1 MNIEIKNISKS
12 FGSVE
17 ANKNINL
24 ELKSGIHALL
34 GENGAGKS
42 TLVKIIS
49 GQILPDQGN
58 IFIDNNEVI
67 LGSPKNSIE
76 KGIGLLNQD
85 PLDFSNLSIFE
96 SFLIGINE
104 KNPYRNIN
112 KIRSK
117 IEKLFNNYRVT
128 VDLNGKTN
136 NLSIGERQ
144 QVELL
149 RLLYNGAKL
158 IILDEPTSAF
168 SLEQKKRMFDTL
180 RQLSKDG
187 IIIIFVSHKLD
198 EVFEICDSASIL
210 RSGKLV
216 ENIIQPFDSNKILSV
231 MFEKNEINSFSRKD
245 FDREENFII
254 NFSKNDLNNQV
265 QISKTHTIKQG
276 SVIGIAGL
284 QGSSNDKY
292 IKNFFTKEFSSTAIE
307 LENNKKIYKTFFYYM
322 PADRLEK
329 GLFSDMNLLEHFGL
343 SETSRTNIINWND
356 VKEKANSKIK
366 EFDIK
371 ADITSQINELSGGNQ
386 QRVMLSLMPP
396 EKSFL
401 LLEQPTR
408 GLDINSANK
417 IWEMILQRKEKDYA
431 IFFSSTD
438 IDEIW
443 EYSDVIISVSGDE
456 IMNIEYKENLE
467 KDFIA
472 KYISGII

>member
-12 FGSVE
+12 FGSIE

-24 ELKSGIHALL
+24 KLKSGIHALL

-49 GQILPDQGN
+49 GQILPDEGN

-117 IEKLFNNYRVT
+117 IEKLFNNYRVP
-128 VDLNGKTN
+128 VDLNSKTN
-136 NLSIGERQ
+136 SLSIGERQ

-231 MFEKNEINSFSRKD
+231 MFEKNEINSISSKD
-245 FDREENFII
+245 FDRKENFII

-265 QISKTHTIKQG
+265 QISKSHTIKQG

-307 LENNKKIYKTFFYYM
+307 LENNK
-322 PADRLEK
+322 E
-329 GLFSDMNLLEHFGL
+329 MN
-343 SETSRTNIINWND
+343 
-356 VKEKANSKIK
+356 K
-366 EFDIK
+366 
-371 ADITSQINELSGGNQ
+371 
-386 QRVMLSLMPP
+386 
-396 EKSFL
+396 
-401 LLEQPTR
+401 
-408 GLDINSANK
+408 
-417 IWEMILQRKEKDYA
+417 
-431 IFFSSTD
+431 
-438 IDEIW
+438 
-443 EYSDVIISVSGDE
+443 
-456 IMNIEYKENLE
+456 
-467 KDFIA
+467 
-472 KYISGII
+472 

>member
-12 FGSVE
+12 FGSIE

-24 ELKSGIHALL
+24 KLKSGIHALL

-49 GQILPDQGN
+49 GQILPDEGN

-128 VDLNGKTN
+128 VDLNSKTN
-136 NLSIGERQ
+136 SLSIGERQ

-216 ENIIQPFDSNKILSV
+216 EN
-231 MFEKNEINSFSRKD
+231 
-245 FDREENFII
+245 
-254 NFSKNDLNNQV
+254 
-265 QISKTHTIKQG
+265 
-276 SVIGIAGL
+276 
-284 QGSSNDKY
+284 
-292 IKNFFTKEFSSTAIE
+292 
-307 LENNKKIYKTFFYYM
+307 
-322 PADRLEK
+322 
-329 GLFSDMNLLEHFGL
+329 
-343 SETSRTNIINWND
+343 
-356 VKEKANSKIK
+356 
-366 EFDIK
+366 
-371 ADITSQINELSGGNQ
+371 
-386 QRVMLSLMPP
+386 LSL
-396 EKSFL
+396 
-401 LLEQPTR
+401 
-408 GLDINSANK
+408 IH
-417 IWEMILQRKEKDYA
+417 I
-431 IFFSSTD
+431 
-438 IDEIW
+438 
-443 EYSDVIISVSGDE
+443 
-456 IMNIEYKENLE
+456 
-467 KDFIA
+467 
-472 KYISGII
+472 